1 MGEELQS
8 FKSSGNH
15 LVGRLNMLKRG
26 AYLTTTIGKAPLASL
41 YFCDQKQQSENRSL
55 IFEGQG
61 SFLPTL
67 APACSMQAA
76 APAAHQ
82 GGGGGGWVANTVLRA
97 ETG

>member
-41 YFCDQKQQSENRSL
+41 YFCDQKQLSTVREQISIIWKTASSL
-55 IFEGQG
+55 
-61 SFLPTL
+61 STL
-67 APACSMQAA
+67 APTDCVQ
-76 APAAHQ
+76 
-82 GGGGGGWVANTVLRA
+82 VTL
-97 ETG
+97 